1 MSTPVTA
8 AVAGSGTA
16 GVASMFFSLGL
27 VIALIFALAY
37 VVRRMQNLRGIR
49 RGSLQLIGGLAVGSK
64 ERVVLVQLGDQQYLL
79 GVAPGSVNLLQ
90 RIEASDIPAA
100 PQAETMPMSAFA
112 ERLRELLGRKL

>member
-112 ERLRELLGRKL
+112 ERLRELLGRKS